1 MIATRILIDYF
12 EYKTSNTRWIIIIVR
27 YDLYSVSGI
36 DGGALRG
43 KSRGTLT
50 STAPDDHRMGIAEIN
65 ENAKIRYF
73 DGSGDD
79 VTPVPLFVPPEPE
92 DEEKME
98 GDDDSKKKPRKNV
111 IQTFLKVWY
120 NYENSDIYIVN

>member
-1 MIATRILIDYF
+1 MIDFY
-12 EYKTSNTRWIIIIVR
+12 EYKKTISSNTHWVISIFV
-27 YDLYSVSGI
+27 YDLYSVSGM

-43 KSRGTLT
+43 KSRGALT

-111 IQTFLKVWY
+111 IQTFLKVCH
-120 NYENSDIYIVN
+120 NFENQMFM

>member
-1 MIATRILIDYF
+1 
-12 EYKTSNTRWIIIIVR
+12 
-27 YDLYSVSGI
+27 
-36 DGGALRG
+36 
-43 KSRGTLT
+43 
-50 STAPDDHRMGIAEIN
+50 MGIAEIN

-120 NYENSDIYIVN
+120 NFENSDIYVSKWYCQLIDEIH

>member
-1 MIATRILIDYF
+1 MNIR
-12 EYKTSNTRWIIIIVR
+12 TSNTKWIMIIFG

-36 DGGALRG
+36 DSGALRG
-43 KSRGTLT
+43 KSRGALA
-50 STAPDDHRMGIAEIN
+50 SIAPDDHRMGIAEIN

-111 IQTFLKVWY
+111 IQTFLKVCY
-120 NYENSDIYIVN
+120 NFGNQIFMCTQLPTD

>member
-1 MIATRILIDYF
+1 M
-12 EYKTSNTRWIIIIVR
+12 S
-27 YDLYSVSGI
+27 SVSGM
-36 DGGALRG
+36 DVGGLRG
-43 KSRGTLT
+43 KSRGTLA
-50 STAPDDHRMGIAEIN
+50 SVAPDDHRMGIAEIN

-111 IQTFLKVWY
+111 IQTFLKVCY
-120 NYENSDIYIVN
+120 DFEYGILVRKMILLIK

>member
-1 MIATRILIDYF
+1 M
-12 EYKTSNTRWIIIIVR
+12 
-27 YDLYSVSGI
+27 YSVSGI

-50 STAPDDHRMGIAEIN
+50 STAQDDHRMGIAEIN

-111 IQTFLKVWY
+111 IQTFLKVCY
-120 NYENSDIYIVN
+120 NFKNQMFIFSTD